1 MAAGVEGARVLADT
15 TGVTPA
21 AMKLFLILATAVVVF
36 VTASQALPLPSGC
49 HFKLMPLRCARSE
62 PGSNIP
68 EVKDVRRVID
78 AAYRDH
84 LDETLAHLYATVNL
98 AQTKH
103 KGTSEWAF
111 AIEEGVPGLAQ
122 RVGQLTDRARLRV
135 AAAKVDTEAGQR
147 FRTLA
152 LRGLRLQGIMY
163 RAFAHDL
170 VSRRPTLSA
179 FNRWGIR
186 VNAMHRWY
194 LAHFAPI
201 LAAAPAKD
209 RAAVKAALLEY

>member
-1 MAAGVEGARVLADT
+1 
-15 TGVTPA
+15 
-21 AMKLFLILATAVVVF
+21 MKLFLILATAAVVVLF
-36 VTASQALPLPSGC
+36 TTSQALPWPSGC
-49 HFKLMPLRCARSE
+49 HFKLMPLRCAQS
-62 PGSNIP
+62 GSNIA
-68 EVKDVRRVID
+68 EVQDVRRVIN
-78 AAYRDH
+78 AAYKNR
-84 LDETLAHLYATVNL
+84 LDETLVHLYSTVNR

-122 RVGQLTDRARLRV
+122 RVGELTDRARRRV
-135 AAAKVDTEAGQR
+135 AAAEVHTEAGRR
-147 FRTLA
+147 FRALA

-170 VSRRPTLSA
+170 VSRQPTLRA

-201 LAAAPAKD
+201 LAATPVKD
-209 RAAVKAALLEY
+209 RAAVQAALLEY